1 MANLYKKENQK
12 ASFETKSLKKI
23 LKINFSFAYPWET
36 KHFQTSQLEKFKCW
50 DEMCHFKWV
59 EICSLGTIHLSS
71 HQVKHDNLWR
81 QTICWSEENKKGRE
95 VLWATDGKMELIW
108 IKLPDLTPAVSPELP
123 CTETL
128 LKLKNS
134 RLPEV
139 SNFSQIKSNTA
150 KSKFYNWQGYHNTR
164 LKKSLDNWLNVSAPS
179 QTQSCIC
186 LP

>member
-1 MANLYKKENQK
+1 MINCLKYLVKE
-12 ASFETKSLKKI
+12 SHDPF
-23 LKINFSFAYPWET
+23 PWKTEYSQSSQ
-36 KHFQTSQLEKFKCW
+36 FRTSTEKFKCG
-50 DEMCHFKWV
+50 DKMCQLKLV

-71 HQVKHDNLWR
+71 HQVKHDNLWC
-81 QTICWSEENKKGRE
+81 QTICWSEENKGRE
-95 VLWATDGKMELIW
+95 VLLLWATDGKMELIW
-108 IKLPDLTPAVSPELP
+108 IKLLDLTPAVSPELP

-139 SNFSQIKSNTA
+139 SNFSEIKSNTA

-164 LKKSLDNWLNVSAPS
+164 LKKCLDNWLNVSAPG